1 MQIHNQREKE
11 SHTNHDIESER
22 THLNYDLHNDGYID
36 YLKTVKDKIEQK
48 VETNRAIRK
57 DVDGMCEFVE
67 TSDR

>member
-1 MQIHNQREKE
+1 M
-11 SHTNHDIESER
+11 ESER